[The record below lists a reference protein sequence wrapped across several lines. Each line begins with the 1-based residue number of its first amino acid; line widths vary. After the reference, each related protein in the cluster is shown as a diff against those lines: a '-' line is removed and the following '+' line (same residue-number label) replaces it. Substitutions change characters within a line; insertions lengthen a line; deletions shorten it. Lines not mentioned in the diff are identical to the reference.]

1 MVCGRGAAVL
11 ASHMLRMSELLILKL
26 VLVPPL
32 IAGVSLAGRR
42 WGPGVSGWLVG
53 LPLSSA
59 PISLFLA
66 LEQGPTFAAR
76 AAQGTLLGLIS
87 VAAFCLAYDWLAR
100 RWTWTPSTLG
110 GWVVFLAATAALD
123 RTTLGLGTSFVA
135 VVAVIAAAVA
145 LLPVRQGS
153 PQAVRLPWWDIP
165 LRVAAAT
172 AMVIGIT
179 GAAALLGP
187 HLSGLLT
194 PFPVYATVLAAFT
207 HVFQGADET
216 GRFLRGVV
224 GGLFSFATFFLIVA
238 LGLERWGISA
248 TFGLAVVVTL
258 LMHGVLLRLFH
269 LNSLGVAMAPLEG
282 AGRWRRVDPS
292 RPGRRCG
299 GQSRSRTPERSD
311 RRARESQRG

>member
-1 MVCGRGAAVL
+1 MP
-11 ASHMLRMSELLILKL
+11 ELLILKL

-59 PISLFLA
+59 PISFFLA
-66 LEQGPTFAAR
+66 LEQGPAFAAR
-76 AAQGTLLGLIS
+76 AAQGTMLGLIS
-87 VAAFCLAYDWLAR
+87 AAAFCLVYDRLAR
-100 RWTWTPSTLG
+100 RWSWAPSTLG
-110 GWVVFLAATAALD
+110 GWAGFLAVTALLD
-123 RTTLGLGTSFVA
+123 LTTLGPVLAFAA
-135 VVAVIAAAVA
+135 VVTVIAAT
-145 LLPVRQGS
+145 LTRLPIRPAA
-153 PQAVRLPWWDIP
+153 PQPIRLPWWDIP

-187 HLSGLLT
+187 QLSGLLT
-194 PFPVYATVLAAFT
+194 PFPVYTTVLAAFT
-207 HVFQGADET
+207 HVFQGADEA

-238 LGLERWGISA
+238 LGLERWGVGA

-258 LMHGVLLRLFH
+258 LMHGVLLRIFH
-269 LNSLGVAMAPLEG
+269 MNNRQGEAIPA
-282 AGRWRRVDPS
+282 D
-292 RPGRRCG
+292 
-299 GQSRSRTPERSD
+299 QS
-311 RRARESQRG
+311 